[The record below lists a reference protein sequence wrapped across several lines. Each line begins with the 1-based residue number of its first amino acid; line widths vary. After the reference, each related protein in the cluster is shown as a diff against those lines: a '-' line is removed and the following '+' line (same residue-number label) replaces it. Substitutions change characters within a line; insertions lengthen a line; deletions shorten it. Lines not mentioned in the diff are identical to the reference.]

1 MPKFLKVDSV
11 SVYEDSIGYKNL
23 HPLVSVIP
31 YASVTPIHNSLNQ
44 YGVYALFLLENNIEE
59 LNYGMGKY
67 DYQAGTLIT
76 VAPGQIGGR
85 EDDGNAFEIKGWALL
100 FHPDILRGT
109 ALENKMEQFSY
120 FSYHINEALFM
131 AEEER
136 ETLKC
141 CFELLKDELEN
152 EDKINQDKIIVS
164 LLEVILNYCLRFYSR
179 QFTTRKIENSNVLTR
194 FEQTLIEYYKSNK
207 QLEQGIPSVKYC
219 SEQLFLSTN
228 YFGDLVKKETGNSP
242 NHFIQQFIINRAKSE
257 LINHHSVSQT
267 AYNLGFGSQQS
278 FSRFFKAHTRQTPL
292 EYIKQKN

>member
-1 MPKFLKVDSV
+1 MPNFLKVDSV

-44 YGVYALFLLENNIEE
+44 YSIYALFLLENNIDE
-59 LNYGMGKY
+59 LTYGMGKY

-109 ALENKMEQFSY
+109 ALENKMEQFSF
-120 FSYHINEALFM
+120 FSYQINEALFM

-152 EDKINQDKIIVS
+152 VDKTNQDKIIVS

-194 FEQTLIEYYKSNK
+194 FEQTLIDYYKSNK

-242 NHFIQQFIINRAKSE
+242 NYFIHAFILDKAKSI
-257 LINHHSVSQT
+257 LMANRSVGDT
-267 AYNLGFGSQQS
+267 AFNLGFASQQA
-278 FSRFFKAHTRQTPL
+278 FSRFFKSQTNQTPL
-292 EYIKQKN
+292 EYIKKKN

>member
-59 LNYGMGKY
+59 LNYGIGKY

-131 AEEER
+131 AEDER

-152 EDKINQDKIIVS
+152 EDKTNQDKIIVS

-194 FEQTLIEYYKSNK
+194 FEQTLIDYYKSNK

-242 NHFIQQFIINRAKSE
+242 NYFIHAFILDKAKSI
-257 LINHHSVSQT
+257 LMANRSVGDT
-267 AYNLGFGSQQS
+267 AFNLGFASQQA
-278 FSRFFKAHTRQTPL
+278 FSRFFKSQTNQTPL